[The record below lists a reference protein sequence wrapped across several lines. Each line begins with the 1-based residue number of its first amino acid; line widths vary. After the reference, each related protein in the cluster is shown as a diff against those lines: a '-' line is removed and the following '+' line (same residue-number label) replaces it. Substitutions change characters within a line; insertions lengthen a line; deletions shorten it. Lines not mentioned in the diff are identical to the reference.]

1 MVAGVAELVLWV
13 PQQVLI
19 VPEPAVLVLLVL
31 LQDQLF
37 TMLVAAVVPVVQ
49 THLQGQYQVDSV
61 EVVAVW

>member
-31 LQDQLF
+31 SQDQLF
-37 TMLVAAVVPVVQ
+37 TMLVVVAVPAVQ
-49 THLQGQYQVDSV
+49 THLRGQYRVESV